1 MNENMNE
8 NDDSGKNLSEP
19 ESIKQSLAEETPVV
33 NAPPE
38 EPTVGTGS
46 YIAVTCAVVML
57 VLTVI
62 LIGVVYL
69 LRWI

>member
-1 MNENMNE
+1 MKERMIE
-8 NDDSGKNLSEP
+8 NDDSGNELSEQEP
-19 ESIKQSLAEETPVV
+19 IEASPAAETPVV
-33 NAPPE
+33 NPPPE

>member
-1 MNENMNE
+1 LTEH
-8 NDDSGKNLSEP
+8 EP
-19 ESIKQSLAEETPVV
+19 IEQSPAEETPAVS
-33 NAPPE
+33 APPE

>member
-1 MNENMNE
+1 MS
-8 NDDSGKNLSEP
+8 DDSGNELTEQEP
-19 ESIKQSLAEETPVV
+19 IEQTPVEETLVAP
-33 NAPPE
+33 APPE
-38 EPTVGTGS
+38 DPTVGTGS

>member
-1 MNENMNE
+1 MNA
-8 NDDSGKNLSEP
+8 NDDSGNDLSEP
-19 ESIKQSLAEETPVV
+19 ESIEQAPDEETPVV
-33 NAPPE
+33 NSPPE

>member
-1 MNENMNE
+1 MKEHMVE
-8 NDDSGKNLSEP
+8 NDDSRNELTEQ
-19 ESIKQSLAEETPVV
+19 EVIEQSPVEATPSV
-33 NAPPE
+33 ATPPE

-46 YIAVTCAVVML
+46 YIAVSCAVVML